1 MVRFVSHRNY
11 DVLKEIDFTGKTV
24 LELGAAG
31 IGRDDSAGGKNWIYD
46 EITKQAKE
54 VVGLDNNSLE
64 IKNLK
69 KKGYSLIKQD
79 VEIPFDL
86 HKKFDIVLAIKII
99 EHVSNL
105 KTFMENIKK
114 HLKQNGLLVIIT
126 PNPLSISFFTQQFF
140 HTKTDISKYHM
151 HWQDRST
158 LTNLLESNGF
168 EIVSFK
174 YSHPRPVFNRF
185 TGYLVQ
191 MFWVLFPKSTSRQIF
206 CIARLKR

>member
-1 MVRFVSHRNY
+1 MVRFISHRNY
-11 DVLKEIDFTGKTV
+11 DVLKEIDFNDKTV

-31 IGRDDSAGGKNWIYD
+31 IGKDDSVGGKNWIYD
-46 EITKQAKE
+46 EIVKRAKE

-69 KKGYSLIKQD
+69 KGGYNIIEQD
-79 VEIPFDL
+79 VEIPFNL

-105 KTFMENIKK
+105 KIFMENLKI
-114 HLKQNGLLVIIT
+114 HLKQDGLLVIIT
-126 PNPLSISFFTQQFF
+126 PNPLSVSFFMQQFF
-140 HTKTDISKYHM
+140 HSKTDISEYHM

-158 LTNLLESNGF
+158 LTNLLRSNGF
-168 EIVSFK
+168 DVVSFK
-174 YSHPRPVFNRF
+174 YSHPRPVFNRLA
-185 TGYLVQ
+185 GYLVQ
-191 MFWVLFPKSTSRQIF
+191 MFWVLFPKSVSRQIF